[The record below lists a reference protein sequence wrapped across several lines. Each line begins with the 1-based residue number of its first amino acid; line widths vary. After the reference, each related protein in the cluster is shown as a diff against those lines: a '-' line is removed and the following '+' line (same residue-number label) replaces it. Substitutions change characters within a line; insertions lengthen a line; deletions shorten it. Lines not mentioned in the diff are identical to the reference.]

1 MSGGSFDYLCW
12 VDGEDLAA
20 GRRDEDLA
28 SIRSYLAKRSP
39 GEETL
44 LDSTRIRSAARRAE
58 ERRGTTT
65 ATAAARVLLVLRR
78 RVVLLRAE
86 RRELSR
92 QWARAERMRDLLA
105 RAGL

>member
-44 LDSTRIRSAARRAE
+44 LDSTLARISAARIAY
-58 ERRGTTT
+58 
-65 ATAAARVLLVLRR
+65 AAAV
-78 RVVLLRAE
+78 E
-86 RRELSR
+86 K
-92 QWARAERMRDLLA
+92 ARFTADERDLLQA
-105 RAGL
+105 LEWHASSDWGDDRVRSVIERMKNGRTG